1 MRKKQNARERV
12 YSARFTHECE
22 ERVSMTTG
30 MIGLDGDA
38 AAAVATLQ
46 LRLSA
51 RRPSVC
57 AAAAAD
63 SFAARRHRRLPP
75 AAAAALCEGG

>member
-1 MRKKQNARERV
+1 V
-12 YSARFTHECE
+12 RFTHECE

-46 LRLSA
+46 LRL
-51 RRPSVC
+51 RTER
-57 AAAAAD
+57 
-63 SFAARRHRRLPP
+63 PP
-75 AAAAALCEGG
+75 AVRV